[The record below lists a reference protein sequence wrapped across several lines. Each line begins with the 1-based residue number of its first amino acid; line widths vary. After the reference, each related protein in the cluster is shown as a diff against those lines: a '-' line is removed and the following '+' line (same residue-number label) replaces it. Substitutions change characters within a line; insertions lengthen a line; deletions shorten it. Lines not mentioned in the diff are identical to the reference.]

1 MVLAPTPAV
10 QEYKD
15 TLDAIRSGNTI
26 NEGKRIAQSTM
37 TAILGRMAAYTGRNL
52 SWDWAMNASK
62 LDLTPTEW
70 KFGDHAIA
78 PVAVPG
84 LTKLV

>member
-1 MVLAPTPAV
+1 GPHVNPAV

-37 TAILGRMAAYTGRNL
+37 TAILGRMAAYTGRNI

-62 LDLTPTEW
+62 LDLTPKDW
-70 KFGDHAIA
+70 SWHDYPLA

-84 LTKLV
+84 KTKLI